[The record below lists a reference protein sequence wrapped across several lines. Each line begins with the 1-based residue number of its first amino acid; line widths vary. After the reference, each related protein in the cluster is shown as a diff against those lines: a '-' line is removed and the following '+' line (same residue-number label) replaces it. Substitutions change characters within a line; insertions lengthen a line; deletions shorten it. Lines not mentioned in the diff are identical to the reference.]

1 MTPEERENPS
11 IINTSRKKRIAKGC
25 GMELAQINQFI
36 SQFEQMRKMMK
47 GFTKISD
54 KMKSGKMKMPK
65 LPKGFGGHGKLPF

>member
-1 MTPEERENPS
+1 
-11 IINTSRKKRIAKGC
+11 
-25 GMELAQINQFI
+25 MELAQINQYI